1 MERRDSIEH
10 IVKAFFEKIDDCKIT
25 PFGSGLIHRTFFL
38 GHPSGDFILQNIN
51 TSIFKN
57 PEELMNN
64 IYLVGEHL
72 QKKAYPKAILSI
84 RKTLTG
90 KLLFE
95 SSKNQYWRIFEF
107 IADTKEFNTPQ
118 SIEQVYQTGKSFGE
132 FLTYLNDLPN
142 HQIKPSIADFHN
154 TQLRL
159 EKLNQAISVDSF
171 DRVKLVQKELEMI
184 NTNINLIEKF
194 EQLNCPIRVVHADP
208 KINNLLF
215 DQNNQVKAVI
225 DWDTIMPGYILHDF
239 GDLVRT
245 VSCTENEESINFE
258 KVKVSIPYL
267 NSLTKGFLE
276 STASWLKSVE
286 RENLMLGAKVIIL
299 EQAIRFL
306 TDFLKGDHYYSTSY
320 PEQNLNRVKNQIL
333 LLSSIEELN

>member
-1 MERRDSIEH
+1 MERRDSLEN
-10 IVKAFFEKIDDCKIT
+10 IVKAFFEKIDDCKII

-38 GHPSGDFILQNIN
+38 RHQSGDYILQNIN
-51 TSIFKN
+51 DSIFKN
-57 PEELMNN
+57 PEALMKN
-64 IYLVGEHL
+64 IYLVAEHL

-84 RKTLTG
+84 KKTLDG
-90 KLLFE
+90 KLLFK
-95 SSKNQYWRIFEF
+95 SSKNEYWRIFEF

-132 FLTYLNDLPN
+132 FLTFLNDLPN
-142 HQIKPSIADFHN
+142 HQIKPSILDFHN

-159 EKLNQAISVDSF
+159 EKLTKAVSIDSLG
-171 DRVKLVQKELEMI
+171 RVKLIQKELEAI
-184 NTNINLIEKF
+184 NNNKNLIEKF
-194 EQLNCPIRVVHADP
+194 DQLNCPLRVVHADP

-245 VSCTENEESINFE
+245 VACTENEESVNFE
-258 KVKVSIPYL
+258 NVKVSIPYL
-267 NSLTKGFLE
+267 NSLKKGFLE
-276 STASWLKSVE
+276 STASWLTSVE

-299 EQAIRFL
+299 EQTIRFL
-306 TDFLKGDHYYSTSY
+306 TDFLEGDHYYSTSY
-320 PEQNLNRVKNQIL
+320 AEQNLNRVKNQIL
-333 LLSSIEELN
+333 LLSSIEEFN